1 MKAIS
6 RGIGFFLTAVFLSL
20 PGGNP
25 AFADG
30 PVFSGVLE
38 SRADFTA
45 GAGDERDFS
54 YGLEE
59 YANLR
64 MRFDIRERAVF
75 YGAFNLI
82 AASGN
87 AARAVIAGGLSG
99 SVHGAGENYAAAL
112 ELERLYFR
120 VNGSYF
126 DAEAG
131 LMRLAFGYGQVWG
144 SSDFLNPR
152 SPLFPNA
159 RRRAILGMVL
169 SAYPSDTARLRGF
182 GSAPK
187 NPLSAGGKG
196 AVFGFSGDQHWDRL
210 SLQGLY
216 AFEVPREE
224 STWGIHRA
232 GLSLKLEAEAGFM
245 ADMLYT
251 YDHRANPGIDGLS
264 AGGGFDYSFFDGR
277 FYWLMEYLFN
287 GTHSDTARSPEK
299 AEGLSKRHYLYGM
312 VLYRFTDYTSLSLAC
327 TAGLTDCSFSPVV
340 TAEHE
345 LFQGCTLSLSGR
357 VPLDRDL
364 FAKNGKTGELG
375 PKQTGTRAL
384 IGLLVRLRF

>member
-1 MKAIS
+1 MRLKRVMAV
-6 RGIGFFLTAVFLSL
+6 VFLL
-20 PGGNP
+20 VLRKTL
-25 AFADG
+25 AVADG
-30 PVFSGVLE
+30 PVVSGILE
-38 SRADFTA
+38 SRADFAA

-64 MRFDIRERAVF
+64 MQFAIREQAVL

-87 AARAVIAGGLSG
+87 AARAVVAGGFSG
-99 SVHGAGENYAAAL
+99 SAHSAGENYAAAL
-112 ELERLYFR
+112 ELERLYLR
-120 VNGSYF
+120 INGGHF
-126 DAEAG
+126 DTEAG
-131 LMRLAFGYGQVWG
+131 LIRLAFGYGQVWG

-152 SPLFPNA
+152 SPLFPDA
-159 RRRAILGMVL
+159 RKRAVLGMAF

-196 AVFGFSGDQHWDRL
+196 AVFGCSGDQHWDRL

-251 YDHRANPGIDGLS
+251 YDRKANPGMDGLS
-264 AGGGFDYSFFDGR
+264 AGGGFDYSFFKGR
-277 FYWLMEYLFN
+277 FYWLTEYLFN
-287 GTHSDTARSPEK
+287 GVHSDTAKSPEN
-299 AEGLSKRHYLYGM
+299 ADGLSKRHYLYSM
-312 VLYRFTDYTSLSLAC
+312 ILYRLTDYTNLSLAC
-327 TAGLTDCSFSPVV
+327 TAGLTDCSFSPVL

-345 LFQGCTLSLSGR
+345 LFQGFVLSLSGR

-375 PKQTGTRAL
+375 PKQTGTRAVINFL
-384 IGLLVRLRF
+384 ARLRF